1 MLSPNLVSP
10 KGKAASIWSID
21 SGYGS
26 NTLEDEDALHVC
38 AYTTIQRLHHAVS
51 NASQLPANPGSSTA
65 QRPSQPTQRP
75 IGLGIQG
82 LDFGGFWNVHVE
94 DKLRLRRL
102 ESPANPIT
110 TKLNVFTTRDISTS
124 TFTLPALSEDKATC
138 ITCQLWDL
146 TNPGQGLKCDGCKS
160 RDYVRPGVLHLF
172 DTEHPEPEVQTAIPR
187 LDIPKNSKPR
197 HVLNRRNEARCSACE
212 LAHAM
217 DPETSSTCASC
228 TPGMDLLSPGSP
240 ILPSTVKRSCARRHT
255 KLPSHVL
262 HRLRTWLRANRDHP
276 YPNAET
282 KRALA
287 QECGITEK
295 QVTTWFTNTRARKL
309 PLPEEPSHTSSED
322 EGTYESDYSSI
333 TNTPVCTTNPA
344 FAYGTPTSNPT
355 TQAFFGPTSYSTTQL
370 PLHTF
375 SRRGKKKDYR
385 RVKTV
390 SPVDDSPVSRLPATP
405 SPNPGTHEQE
415 TWQCTFCQQH
425 LVPKSW
431 RRHEETQHRPK
442 YQWTCLATS
451 PRIVI
456 PSHTGTSS
464 ICAFCQLK
472 DPSEDHLLR
481 SHRIVECSKKSEA
494 DRTFGRPDHLRQHIK
509 NFHKSSLLDMVRDT
523 WRRNGPGKNVDE
535 GWTCG
540 FCQAKLNTWDARETH
555 IANHFKDGL
564 TMAHWQDRAHSMAP
578 AITENTRRSSHEEDT
593 SMLAKLKTTLMGRPA
608 HYSEQQSSPHN
619 HIPATFDSPCP
630 STSCSNMS
638 IAPLL
643 PDFANM
649 DFGEYMPDE
658 YMNNFDFAGPSTV
671 QGFDGSYMAPDN
683 TFCNYVGD
691 EALQMDLN
699 AIVDPELYGN
709 VMDFQSLWDTQ
720 RQ

>member
-1 MLSPNLVSP
+1 MLSPNGVSP
-10 KGKAASIWSID
+10 KGKAASIWSLD

-26 NTLEDEDALHVC
+26 NTFEDDDALHVC
-38 AYTTIQRLHHAVS
+38 ACTAIHTVHHTVA
-51 NASQLPANPGSSTA
+51 NASQLPAQPELST
-65 QRPSQPTQRP
+65 TQRP
-75 IGLGIQG
+75 IGLGIKG
-82 LDFGGFWNVHVE
+82 LGFGEFWNVHVE
-94 DKLRLRRL
+94 DKLRLRRP

-124 TFTLPALSEDKATC
+124 TSTFPTLSDDTATC

-146 TNPGQGLKCDGCKS
+146 TNPGQGLQCDGCKS

-172 DTEHPEPEVQTAIPR
+172 DAERAEPKAKTAIPR
-187 LDIPKNSKPR
+187 LDIPQDSKS
-197 HVLNRRNEARCSACE
+197 RRVSKRQNKARCSACE
-212 LAHAM
+212 LANAM
-217 DPETSSTCASC
+217 DPDTSSACASC
-228 TPGMDLLSPGSP
+228 TPESDLLSPGSL
-240 ILPSTVKRSCARRHT
+240 ILSSTVKRSCARRHT

-309 PLPEEPSHTSSED
+309 HLPEDPSHTSSED

-333 TNTPVCTTNPA
+333 TNTPVCTTSPA
-344 FAYGTPTSNPT
+344 FTYGTPTSNPT
-355 TQAFFGPTSYSTTQL
+355 IQALIGPTSYSTTQL
-370 PLHTF
+370 PLNTS

-390 SPVDDSPVSRLPATP
+390 SPVNDSPVSRTPATP
-405 SPNPGTHEQE
+405 SPNPATHEQE

-451 PRIVI
+451 PRLIL
-456 PSHTGTSS
+456 PSRTGAAS

-472 DPSEDHLLR
+472 DPSEDHFLR

-540 FCQAKLNTWDARETH
+540 FCQAKLSTWDARETH

-564 TMAHWQDRAHSMAP
+564 TMAHWRDRIQLAAP
-578 AITENTRRSSHEEDT
+578 AITIHTRRPPHEEDT
-593 SMLAKLKTTLMGRPA
+593 NMLAKLKTTLMGRPN
-608 HYSEQQSSPHN
+608 HHIEQQPSPHTD
-619 HIPATFDSPCP
+619 ISTAFDSPCT
-630 STSCSNMS
+630 STNCSNMPV
-638 IAPLL
+638 APLL
-643 PDFANM
+643 PDFANI
-649 DFGEYMPDE
+649 DFGGFMPE
-658 YMNNFDFAGPSTV
+658 GYMNDFDFAGPSTV
-671 QGFDGSYMAPDN
+671 QGFDTSYLPPDN
-683 TFCNYVGD
+683 TFCNYAGD
-691 EALQMDLN
+691 EAQQMEFD
-699 AIVDPELYGN
+699 AIANPEMYGN
-709 VMDFQSLWDTQ
+709 VVDFQGFWDPQ